1 MGTGDKVKIS
11 NEDLMNVAKQI
22 KLVIMDVD
30 GVLTDGNLY
39 YLEVANQD
47 VKEFKSFNSLDGMGL
62 HLLRLAGIGT
72 GVISGG
78 NSLAVNYRAKVLGMK
93 YVYQGTLH
101 KESAFK
107 EILDDASLSASEVA
121 YMGDDLSDIPLLKAC
136 GLKIAVANAINE
148 VKDVANYVTL
158 KNGGNGAVREVC
170 EFILKSQGIWS
181 KTIATFV
188 GSA

>member
-1 MGTGDKVKIS
+1 MEIA
-11 NEDLMNVAKQI
+11 NNDLINIAKQI
-22 KLVIMDVD
+22 KLLIMDVD

-39 YLEVANQD
+39 YLEVASQD

-78 NSLAVNYRAKVLGMK
+78 NSMAVNYRAKVLGMK

-107 EILDDASLSASEVA
+107 EILDDAGLSGSEVA
-121 YMGDDLSDIPLLKAC
+121 YMGDDLSDVPLLRAS
-136 GLKIAVANAINE
+136 GLKIAVANAISE
-148 VKDVANYVTL
+148 VKDVANYHTV
-158 KNGGNGAVREVC
+158 KKGGNGAVREVC

-181 KTIATFV
+181 KTIVTFV
-188 GSA
+188 GTE